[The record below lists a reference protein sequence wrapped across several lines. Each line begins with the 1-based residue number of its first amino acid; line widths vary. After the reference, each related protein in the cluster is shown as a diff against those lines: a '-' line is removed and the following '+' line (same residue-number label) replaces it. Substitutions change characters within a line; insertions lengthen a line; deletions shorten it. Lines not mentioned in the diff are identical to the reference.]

1 MRAPEFELMRAGG
14 VQPAQRCG
22 MAEAPIARL
31 LRG

>member
-1 MRAPEFELMRAGG
+1 MRAPEFELMWASALL
-14 VQPAQRCG
+14 PMLRCG